1 MVDHSYERATQLGP
15 AMTVLAPVTILT
27 LALIRTGS
35 AEDLIRSGA
44 GIAVAAGLHLIVMR
58 TVRDRGAVVQQR
70 LWRDWGGSPT
80 VQRLR
85 WSGQPAIAVERLH
98 RRVSS
103 MTSVALPGAEEEAAD
118 PADADDVYEDAVAR
132 MREMTRD
139 HARFP
144 RVYSELVQYGTAR
157 NLYGMRP
164 AGLSIAVAV
173 LVSVAVL
180 AALTVLQILTVSW
193 WSLGIAGAG
202 ALILSAMWLLRITS
216 AYVRPAADRYAD
228 ALLGTANEPTAT
240 T

>member
-1 MVDHSYERATQLGP
+1 
-15 AMTVLAPVTILT
+15 MTVLAPITIFA

-35 AEDLIRSGA
+35 TEDLIRSGA
-44 GIAVAAGLHLIVMR
+44 GIAVTAGLHLIVMR
-58 TVRDRGAVVQQR
+58 TVRDRGGVVQQR

-85 WSGQPAIAVERLH
+85 WSGQSARVVERLH
-98 RRVSS
+98 RRVYS
-103 MTSVALPGAEEEAAD
+103 MTGVALPTAKLEAAD
-118 PADADDVYEDAVAR
+118 PAEADDLYEDAVAR

-164 AGLSIAVAV
+164 TGLIVAATMFIA
-173 LVSVAVL
+173 VAVL
-180 AALTVLQILTVSW
+180 AALTVLQVLTVNW
-193 WSLGIAGAG
+193 WSLAVAGAG
-202 ALILSAMWLLRITS
+202 ALTLGAVWLLRITPS
-216 AYVRPAADRYAD
+216 YVRPAADRYAD
-228 ALLGTANEPTAT
+228 ALLGTANEPGAT

>member
-1 MVDHSYERATQLGP
+1 MDHSYERATQLGP
-15 AMTVLAPVTILT
+15 AMTVLAPVTIFA
-27 LALIRTGS
+27 LALVRAGS

-44 GIAVAAGLHLIVMR
+44 GIAVTAGLHLIVMR
-58 TVRDRGAVVQQR
+58 TVRDRGGVVQRR

-85 WSGQPAIAVERLH
+85 WSGQPARAVERLH
-98 RRVSS
+98 RRVRS
-103 MTSVALPGAEEEAAD
+103 MTGVALPSAEEEAAD
-118 PADADDVYEDAVAR
+118 PADADDVYKDAVAR

-164 AGLSIAVAV
+164 AGLSVAAVV
-173 LVSVAVL
+173 LVLVAVL
-180 AALTVLQILTVSW
+180 AALMLLQVLTVNW

-202 ALILSAMWLLRITS
+202 ALILGSIWLLRITP

>member
-1 MVDHSYERATQLGP
+1 
-15 AMTVLAPVTILT
+15 MTVLAPATIFA

-44 GIAVAAGLHLIVMR
+44 GIAVTAGLHLIVMR
-58 TVRDRGAVVQQR
+58 TVRDRGGVVQQR

-85 WSGQPAIAVERLH
+85 WSGQPARAVERLH
-98 RRVSS
+98 RRVQT
-103 MTSVALPGAEEEAAD
+103 MTSVALPTAKEEAAD
-118 PADADDVYEDAVAR
+118 PANANDVYEDAVAR
-132 MREMTRD
+132 MRDMTRD
-139 HARFP
+139 HERFP

-164 AGLSIAVAV
+164 TGLSVAAAALV
-173 LVSVAVL
+173 LVAVL
-180 AALTVLQILTVSW
+180 AALTALQVLAVSW
-193 WSLGIAGAG
+193 WSLGVAGAG
-202 ALILSAMWLLRITS
+202 ALTLGAVWLLRITP

-228 ALLGTANEPTAT
+228 ALLGTANEPGAT